1 MLYIPSCFYIGAH
14 QHVHKSDAAPRA
26 PYPHCSCCTVA
37 ATEVQS
43 FACGS
48 GSSEETNLSDLVQET
63 ARALARAVVT
73 TRVACSSSGGADTE
87 ACGFA
92 QGDVEVIARA
102 QASAPPPPPPESTV
116 RVGAHTVPAGSP
128 AWVPRCVQTVHSCS
142 LTDVFPRVVHLYFHV
157 ASTIGVGAA

>member
-1 MLYIPSCFYIGAH
+1 MYIPLYLHAAAH
-14 QHVHKSDAAPRA
+14 QNEDNSDTAPRVPNA
-26 PYPHCSCCTVA
+26 HGSCCTAA

-43 FACGS
+43 LACGS
-48 GSSEETNLSDLVQET
+48 GPSDETNLSDLVQET
-63 ARALARAVVT
+63 ARALAQAVVT

-92 QGDVEVIARA
+92 RGDVEVIARA
-102 QASAPPPPPPESTV
+102 QVSAPPPPPPESTV